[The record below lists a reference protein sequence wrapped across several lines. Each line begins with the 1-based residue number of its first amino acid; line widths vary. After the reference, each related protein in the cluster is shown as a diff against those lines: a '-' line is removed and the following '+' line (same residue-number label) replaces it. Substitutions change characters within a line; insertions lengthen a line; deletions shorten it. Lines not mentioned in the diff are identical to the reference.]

1 MIITVDT
8 NVLVRLFVC
17 ADDEDMRQRTIA
29 KEILEEA
36 KQLVIPTSVF
46 CETVWVLPNHYKIK
60 RDNILSVLENFI
72 KIPKIHFQKGE
83 IAAGLALMRLGGD
96 FADGVNEYTGTQ
108 MGSEQFITFDKK
120 AAKLLIRQGKNVRL
134 LS

>member
-1 MIITVDT
+1 MFWFACSSAQMMKICG
-8 NVLVRLFVC
+8 NELLQKKFWR
-17 ADDEDMRQRTIA
+17 
-29 KEILEEA
+29 

-46 CETVWVLPNHYKIK
+46 CETVWVLLNHYKIK

-72 KIPKIHFQKGE
+72 RIPKIHFQKGE